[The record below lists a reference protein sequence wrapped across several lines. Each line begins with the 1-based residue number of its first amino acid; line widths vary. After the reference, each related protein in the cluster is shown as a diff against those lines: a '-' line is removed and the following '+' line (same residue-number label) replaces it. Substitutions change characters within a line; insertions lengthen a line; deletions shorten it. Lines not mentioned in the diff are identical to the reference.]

1 MKVEQKQFEHS
12 GEQKR
17 ERSLGWGELE
27 WRKQLKK
34 KQFKNKKWTKHT
46 SKKIQFSLK
55 KSQFWKSRQKGE
67 NRVER

>member
-27 WRKQLKK
+27 WRKQFKK
-34 KQFKNKKWTKHT
+34 KTVQEQKMNKTHE
-46 SKKIQFSLK
+46 
-55 KSQFWKSRQKGE
+55 QKDS
-67 NRVER
+67 V